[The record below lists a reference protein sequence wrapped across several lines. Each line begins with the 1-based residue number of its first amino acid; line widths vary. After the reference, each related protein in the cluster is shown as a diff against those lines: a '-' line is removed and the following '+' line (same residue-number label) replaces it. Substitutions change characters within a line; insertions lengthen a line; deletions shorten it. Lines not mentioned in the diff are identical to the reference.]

1 VSPASF
7 FFLFTQGWYNP
18 GMRKFFFAVVLM
30 LSILFIIGQFAELQS
45 LVETVQ
51 RGDWRYLG
59 LALIIQTA
67 WLMNL
72 AASFLVIFHVL
83 GIEEK
88 VDNLLL
94 IATAAN
100 FVNII
105 APSGGMSGVA
115 LFAAEARRRNYSP
128 ARAAIAGA
136 VFLFFDYLGFIV
148 VLTLGLIVLIRR
160 NHLTTVEITA
170 SAILVTI
177 AVVMASLLFLGMK
190 SGEALDRALSWMVR
204 LVNRLVHPFT
214 QRQYLPE
221 ARAHEFAHDA
231 AEGLRELRREPQ
243 KMLLPIGL
251 ALVNKTLLISVLLFV
266 FLAFQV
272 PVSAGTIV
280 AGFSIGYLFLIVS
293 PTPAGLGIVEG
304 ALTLTISSMYVPLE
318 AAALITLVYR
328 GITFWYPLVF
338 GMIAFRILGKPVPPA
353 KPESSDQLKNI
364 DARSI

>member
-1 VSPASF
+1 
-7 FFLFTQGWYNP
+7 
-18 GMRKFFFAVVLM
+18 MRKFIFAVVLM
-30 LSILFIIGQFAELQS
+30 LSIVFIIGQFAELQS
-45 LVETVQ
+45 LVETLQ

-72 AASFLVIFHVL
+72 AASFLVVFQAL

-88 VDNLLL
+88 VENLLL

-105 APSGGMSGVA
+105 APSGGMGGMA
-115 LFAAEARRRNYSP
+115 LIAAEARRRNYSP
-128 ARAAIAGA
+128 ARAAIASA
-136 VFLFFDYLGFIV
+136 LHLFFDYLGFIV
-148 VLTLGLIVLIRR
+148 VLALGLIVLIRR

-177 AVVMASLLFLGMK
+177 AVVLAILLFLGMK
-190 SGEALDRALSWMVR
+190 SGEALGKALSWMVR
-204 LVNRLVHPFT
+204 LVNRVVHPIT
-214 QRQYLPE
+214 HREYLSE
-221 ARAHEFAHDA
+221 ARACEFAHDA
-231 AEGLRELRREPQ
+231 ADGLRELRQEPR

-251 ALVNKTLLISVLLFV
+251 ALVNKTLLICVLLFV
-266 FLAFQV
+266 FLAFKV

-304 ALTLTISSMYVPLE
+304 ALTIMISSMYIPLE
-318 AAALITLVYR
+318 AAAVVTLVYR

-338 GMIAFRILGKPVPPA
+338 GMVAFRILGRPVQPGKPGTSEP
-353 KPESSDQLKNI
+353 LKNI